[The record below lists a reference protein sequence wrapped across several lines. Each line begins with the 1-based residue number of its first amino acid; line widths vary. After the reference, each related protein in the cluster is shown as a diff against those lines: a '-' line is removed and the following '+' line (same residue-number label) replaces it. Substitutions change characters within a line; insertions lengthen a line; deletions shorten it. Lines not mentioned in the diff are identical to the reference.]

1 MIVKFNRVRKI
12 SFYLALVM
20 MLQWVIPLGT
30 SSEYVKAD
38 VPQNE
43 ALIQFGDFEAGDE
56 SVTVDQAEVN
66 HFYSKLNNY
75 EMVSSLDV
83 LSGAY
88 ALKLGKD
95 ASLPEKIAYSKKDL
109 KPDTKYRITFA
120 AKVADTKSTL
130 GFQISGYKNN
140 DPADRNNVMNFIEH
154 TQIKNGKWS
163 TFYYDFETSE
173 QATSAYIEFSTR
185 AGSTAFVDDVLLI
198 ESGPVDPKPL
208 EPELSRG
215 SQLFI
220 EKGLQFQAWTATD
233 EAVEL
238 RKWMKYP
245 SAEDVMDMGLT
256 ALQYNDAPNYNS
268 VLHEQLPDLKWG
280 VAFGPE
286 ARHLSS
292 SYFDQETIAANDPN
306 KTGSPTPEQVNNG
319 FLTSEQLANVM
330 NLVNFGFGDEE
341 NYSDTLIQILK
352 DWFEVSKQHYPDVLV
367 HHNQVG
373 NTPPAQMGL
382 ISTFNEQML
391 RKYMRTAKPDFLSYD
406 MYYWR
411 EARES
416 QEVGGTVI
424 PFYDDLNRYRKVASE
439 GYDGTGSS
447 PIPFGKYMQAWRTGP
462 GAATPEKRGDGWYE
476 MTESQMNLEAF
487 ANWTFGAKWLSIFR
501 WLDDN
506 PGYLFTDSRVDEDG
520 NPVKYHIYDQFKE
533 MIRQSK
539 NLGEHLV
546 RINSTDVVIVP
557 GFHKD
562 NGETVRNNRPAGNA
576 EWSKSIDQA
585 YIDTIEVVNTGS
597 TNEGLQGDVFIGY
610 FDPLP
615 GIDTTQYFTSTAPK
629 YFMLLNGLTSGEG
642 LPAEAQRGSSS
653 ETRQEI
659 TLTFNLSKGIDPN
672 KLKKVS
678 RLTGEVVSVPL
689 KPLGNDQYELTTL
702 IGGGM
707 GDLYF
712 WELGDSNRESYVLE
726 EDPNDFRL
734 TGDPE
739 YANTREIRDL
749 NGQTVTIGWIKD
761 TYSPIPQQYEHIDF
775 AFTKD
780 ADGKLQMKNVD
791 IGTYFSRDYELDLW
805 NKRIERIQKESHV
818 NIQFVPD
825 MEWTKEELIN
835 RVMSVKSGHVDAELP
850 DILIVPDEWTWSG
863 LIQEDMIL
871 PASMF
876 NEFNFDERK
885 WNKAYKSMTTVND
898 KIYGMYAGPTIGG
911 TGLFVNKTL
920 LTSIGVSDDLM
931 NLQQQNSWDF
941 SKLKEIA
948 ATFKNNPQNEGK
960 YLIADTD
967 ELFRQMLYSNE
978 AAPGS
983 LTIRKGKDLAQ
994 YLRNFITTAQLYSD
1008 WMKSGLIAIKPE
1020 GSSDDWYVEQFS
1032 KGNVLFMVRPYNK
1045 TVEQLKV
1052 SYKVQDATVEMQDG
1066 MYLGKPSKIPVIV
1079 DASESIIPDGE
1090 YAMPQDSWV
1099 FLMFPKG
1106 PAAKEYQSMLE
1117 SPSYP
1122 VMLASATSPSDA
1134 AYVWN
1139 LLTEEYTGVAYT
1151 RFLKTYLNQ
1160 RSADMNT
1167 LQRIGLKEGVWD
1179 ALSGTGLW
1187 KEEMKASVMPR
1198 LQDGKV
1204 NPGLY
1209 SGINKLF
1216 RY

>member
-1 MIVKFNRVRKI
+1 MIIKLNRVRHF
-12 SFYLALVM
+12 SFVLAIVM
-20 MLQWVIPLGT
+20 MIQWVVPLGP
-30 SSEYVKAD
+30 SSEYIHAD
-38 VPQNE
+38 DFQNDV
-43 ALIQFGDFEAGDE
+43 LIQSGDFEAGEE
-56 SVTVDQAEVN
+56 SVTLDQTFQD
-66 HFYSKLNNY
+66 HFYSKFNNY
-75 EMVSSLDV
+75 EISSSDV
-83 LSGAY
+83 QNGIY
-88 ALKLGKD
+88 ALKLGKN
-95 ASLPEKIAYSKKDL
+95 ATAPEKVAYLKKDL
-109 KPDTKYRITFA
+109 KSDTKYRITFA
-120 AKVADTKSTL
+120 AKVADAKSTL
-130 GFQISGYKNN
+130 SFQISGFKNN
-140 DPADRNNVMNFIEH
+140 DLADRNNVMNFIEH
-154 TQIKNGKWS
+154 TQIKNGNWS
-163 TFYYDFETSE
+163 KFHYDFETSE

-185 AGSTAFVDDVLLI
+185 AGSTAFIDDVILV
-198 ESGPVDPKPL
+198 ESGPADPKAL
-208 EPELSRG
+208 EAELSRG
-215 SQLFI
+215 SKLFI
-220 EKGLQFQAWTATD
+220 EKGLQFQSWTATD

-245 SAEDVMDMGLT
+245 SAEDVLDMGLT

-292 SYFDQETIAANDPN
+292 SYFDQDTIAASDPN
-306 KTGSPTPEQVNNG
+306 KTGSPTPEQVNSG
-319 FLTSEQLANVM
+319 FLTPEQLANVK

-373 NTPPAQMGL
+373 NTPPAQMSL

-439 GYDGTGSS
+439 GYDGTGNS

-546 RINSTDVVIVP
+546 RINSTDVVMVP

-562 NGETVRNNRPAGNA
+562 NGETVQNNRPAGNP
-576 EWSKSIDQA
+576 EWTKAIDQA
-585 YIDTIEVVNTGS
+585 YIDDINVMNIGP
-597 TNEGLQGDVFIGY
+597 TNDGLQGDVFIGY

-615 GIDTTQYFTSTAPK
+615 GMDTTQFFTSTAPK

-642 LPAEAQRGSSS
+642 LPAEAQKGSSS
-653 ETRQEI
+653 ETKQEI
-659 TLTFNLSKGIDPN
+659 TLTFDLSHGIDPS

-689 KPLGNDQYELTTL
+689 KTLGNAQYELKTV

-712 WELGDSNRESYVLE
+712 WELGERNRETSILT
-726 EDPNDFRL
+726 EDSSDTRL
-734 TGDPE
+734 TGDPK
-739 YANTREIRDL
+739 YANDREIREL
-749 NGQTVTIGWIKD
+749 NGKTVTIGWIKD
-761 TYSPIPQQYEHIDF
+761 TYSPVPQPYNHFDF

-780 ADGKLQMKNVD
+780 ADGKLQMKNGD
-791 IGTYFSRDYELDLW
+791 IGAYFSRDYELDLW
-805 NKRIERIQKESHV
+805 NKRVERIQKESNV

-825 MEWTKEELIN
+825 IQWTKEELIN
-835 RVMSVKSGHVDAELP
+835 RVRAAKTGQADAELP

-863 LIQEDMIL
+863 LIQGDIIL
-871 PASMF
+871 PASTF
-876 NEFNFDERK
+876 KEFNFDERK
-885 WNKAYKSMTTVND
+885 WNKAYKSMTTVNN

-911 TGLFVNKTL
+911 TGLFVNKVL
-920 LTSIGVSDDLM
+920 LSSIGISDDLM
-931 NLQQQNSWDF
+931 DLQQKDSWDF
-941 SKLKEIA
+941 NKLKEIA
-948 ATFKNNPQNEGK
+948 TTFKNNPQNGGK
-960 YLIADTD
+960 YLFADTD

-983 LTIRKGKDLAQ
+983 LNIRKDLAQ

-1008 WMKSGLIAIKPE
+1008 WMKDGLIAIKPE

-1032 KGNVLFMVRPYNK
+1032 RGNVLFMVRPYNK

-1079 DASESIIPDGE
+1079 DASETIVPDGE
-1090 YAMPQDSWV
+1090 FAMPKDSWV

-1106 PAAKEYQSMLE
+1106 PAAKEYKSMLE
-1117 SPSYP
+1117 TPSYP
-1122 VMLASATSPSDA
+1122 VMLASTGNPSDA

-1139 LLTEEYTGVAYT
+1139 LLTEEFTGVAYT

-1167 LQRIGLKEGVWD
+1167 LQRIGLKDGVWD

-1187 KEEMKASVMPR
+1187 KDELRDSVLPR
-1198 LQDGKV
+1198 LKDGKV

-1209 SGINKLF
+1209 AGINRLF
-1216 RY
+1216 KY